1 MGAGT
6 QHSLVGGSRVAPI
19 SLTSLKVV
27 WRWMMKTWSREST
40 PTPMVEP
47 RIQWLGSG
55 LGQSGSTSK
64 MGASPD
70 MSGAWLADSM
80 VQAESAM
87 MPAAAT
93 QVSA

>member
-1 MGAGT
+1 
-6 QHSLVGGSRVAPI
+6 
-19 SLTSLKVV
+19 
-27 WRWMMKTWSREST
+27 
-40 PTPMVEP
+40 MVEP

-70 MSGAWLADSM
+70 MSGVWLADSM

>member
-1 MGAGT
+1 
-6 QHSLVGGSRVAPI
+6 
-19 SLTSLKVV
+19 
-27 WRWMMKTWSREST
+27 MKTWSREST

-70 MSGAWLADSM
+70 MSVVAWLADSR
-80 VQAESAM
+80 VQDESAT
-87 MPAAAT
+87 MPAV
-93 QVSA
+93 VSPKRKVRVLFMA

>member
-1 MGAGT
+1 M
-6 QHSLVGGSRVAPI
+6 GGSRVAPI

-70 MSGAWLADSM
+70 ISGVWLADSM

-87 MPAAAT
+87 MPPAAT